1 MKKTVLCVALLAVV
15 ALWAENHKD
24 KIGFLITPDGIA
36 TTNEAT
42 KGNQPRKVLV
52 NCKYV
57 EASNAISDC
66 ELAPD
71 ATLTE
76 LVVEFEARDTKRVKE
91 MDMAVAAAKKK

>member
-1 MKKTVLCVALLAVV
+1 MKKTILCVILLAVV

-42 KGNQPRKVLV
+42 KGDQPRKVLV
-52 NCKYV
+52 NCKY
-57 EASNAISDC
+57 EETANLISEC

-76 LVVEFEARDTKRVKE
+76 LVVEFEARDMKRLKE
-91 MDMAVAAAKKK
+91 MDIAVAAAKKK